1 MPWGAVQPIIAMATE
16 HSPMAFATETKAFP
30 ACSPTSTPILDVL
43 RAVPVARPGKLT
55 ASEYFVFSSTMI
67 LLLTGL
73 PRLRDALVQ
82 ASSSQQV
89 VVLLAVP
96 VLALIS
102 AWLIHQGGHLI
113 AAWVFGFRLAPTNF
127 GRSYDAQRLHACDS
141 LRVGILSL
149 ETAVMDHLRRRLTF
163 IFAGGPVAGLVF
175 ALVLEFCRDWSHSGV
190 LVQMRV
196 HTLAAFNVLA
206 SLASLLPDTGHR
218 ANFSDGARLVML
230 LKNDSKAA
238 RLFAIL
244 RMQQAL
250 KNGVHPRDWDS
261 AWVERATA
269 DNDQSRDALTGLWL
283 AYLWTSERQDITSA
297 TRYLEDALAVPDA
310 CSRALRDRLYLEA
323 AVFQAWFRDNPA
335 NAHSWA
341 ALIHSGRMAAFE
353 QKRLTIAIL
362 WAEGKLF
369 DAFEKVEDLLLALR
383 ELPESPARNLVEKS
397 GLEWKH
403 QMKSRMLT
411 RAWRSM
417 YNMSQQVEASAAA
430 ETLVSSRGN

>member
-1 MPWGAVQPIIAMATE
+1 MAL
-16 HSPMAFATETKAFP
+16 ATETKAFP

-43 RAVPVARPGKLT
+43 RAVPTARQGKLT
-55 ASEYFVFSSTMI
+55 ASEYFVFSSTLI
-67 LLLTGL
+67 LLLTAL

-82 ASSSQQV
+82 ASSSQQI

-102 AWLIHQGGHLI
+102 AWLVHQVGHLI
-113 AAWVFGFRLAPTNF
+113 AAWGFGFRVASTNF
-127 GRSYDAQRLHACDS
+127 GRSYDAPRLHACDS
-141 LRVGILSL
+141 LRVGILPL
-149 ETAVMDHLRRRLTF
+149 ETAVMDHLRRRLAL
-163 IFAGGPVAGLVF
+163 IFAAGPLAGLVF
-175 ALVLEFCRDWSHSGV
+175 ALLLEFCRDWSQSGV

-230 LKNDSKAA
+230 LKNDSRAA

-244 RMQQAL
+244 QIQQAL
-250 KNGVHPRDWDS
+250 KKGVHPRDWDS
-261 AWVERATA
+261 AWVESATA
-269 DNDQSRDALTGLWL
+269 ANDQSRDAVTGLWL
-283 AYLWTSERQDITSA
+283 AYLWASERQDITSA
-297 TRYLEDALAVPDA
+297 TRYLEDALAAPDA

-341 ALIHSGRMAAFE
+341 ALIHAGRMAPFE

-369 DAFEKVEDLLLALR
+369 DAYEKLEGFFAALR
-383 ELPESPARNLVEKS
+383 ELPESPARNLAEKS

-417 YNMSQQVEASAAA
+417 YNMSQQVEASTAAD
-430 ETLVSSRGN
+430 TLVSSRGN

>member
-1 MPWGAVQPIIAMATE
+1 
-16 HSPMAFATETKAFP
+16 MAFATETKAFP

-43 RAVPVARPGKLT
+43 RAVPAARPGKLT
-55 ASEYFVFSSTMI
+55 ASEYFVFSSTLI

-113 AAWVFGFRLAPTNF
+113 AAWVFGFCLAPTNF

-218 ANFSDGARLVML
+218 ADFSDGARLVML
-230 LKNDSKAA
+230 LKNDSRAA

-244 RMQQAL
+244 RMQRAL

-383 ELPESPARNLVEKS
+383 ELPESPARKLVEKS

>member
-1 MPWGAVQPIIAMATE
+1 
-16 HSPMAFATETKAFP
+16 MAFASDTKAVP

-43 RAVPVARPGKLT
+43 RAVPAARPGKLS
-55 ASEYFVFSSTMI
+55 ASEYFVFSSTFI
-67 LLLTGL
+67 LLLTAL
-73 PRLRDALVQ
+73 PHLRDGLVQ
-82 ASSSQQV
+82 ASSSQQI
-89 VVLLAVP
+89 VVLLVAPALAV
-96 VLALIS
+96 IS
-102 AWLIHQGGHLI
+102 AWLIHQIGHLV
-113 AAWVFGFRLAPTNF
+113 AAWFFGFRLTPIHS
-127 GRSYDAQRLHACDS
+127 GRSYDAQRLYACDS
-141 LRVGILSL
+141 LRIGILRL
-149 ETAVMDHLRRRLTF
+149 ETGVMDHLRRRLAC
-163 IFAGGPVAGLVF
+163 IYAGGPLAGLVF
-175 ALVLEFCRDWSHSGV
+175 ALLLEFCRDWSHSGV

-218 ANFSDGARLVML
+218 ASFSDGARLVML
-230 LKNDSKAA
+230 LKNDSRAA

-244 RMQQAL
+244 RIQRAL

-261 AWVERATA
+261 AWVERVTA

-283 AYLWTSERQDITSA
+283 AYLWASERQDITSA
-297 TRYLEDALAVPDA
+297 TRYLEDALAVPEA
-310 CSRALRDRLYLEA
+310 CPRALRDRLYLEA

-369 DAFEKVEDLLLALR
+369 DAFEKLEDFFLTLR
-383 ELPESPARNLVEKS
+383 ELPESPARNLAEKS

-417 YNMSQQVEASAAA
+417 YNMSQQVESSTAVDA
-430 ETLVSSRGN
+430 LVSSREN